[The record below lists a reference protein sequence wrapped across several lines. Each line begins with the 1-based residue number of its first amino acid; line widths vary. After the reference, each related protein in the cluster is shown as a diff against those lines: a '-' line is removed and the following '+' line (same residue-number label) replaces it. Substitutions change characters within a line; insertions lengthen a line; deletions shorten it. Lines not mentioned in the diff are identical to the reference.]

1 MIVFPRKKYMWAY
14 YDGGVEQYA
23 IDGDYEAYRY
33 LKYAMAILSVDPN
46 KIIYLPIQNPGV
58 GRYYT
63 RNYNVVL
70 ARPELQ
76 LRRSEWVN
84 LRRQLNKAH
93 RTQQY
98 ILRYE
103 QEKLWD
109 QYEKLYRTQTY
120 YKELEKEKQ
129 EVNELVGETVF
140 MVLLKQTCLKYHHRI
155 AETIER
161 QETCVWLGY
170 LGWLLGPKVIW
181 EMEESRKICYETTP

>member
-1 MIVFPRKKYMWAY
+1 MIVFPHKKYMWAY
-14 YDGGVEQYA
+14 YDSSDERYE
-23 IDGDYEAYRY
+23 IDGDFAAYRY

-63 RNYNVVL
+63 QNYNVVL

-76 LRRSEWVN
+76 LRRSEWVS

-93 RTQQY
+93 RMQQY

-109 QYEKLYRTQTY
+109 QYEKLYRTQAY
-120 YKELEKEKQ
+120 YKELEKEQQ

-140 MVLLKQTCLKYHHRI
+140 MILLKQTCLEYHHRI
-155 AETIER
+155 AETLGG

-181 EMEESRKICYETTP
+181 EMEKNR

>member
-1 MIVFPRKKYMWAY
+1 VIVFPRKKYMWAY
-14 YDGGVEQYA
+14 YDSSDERYE
-23 IDGDYEAYRY
+23 IDGDFAAYRY

-46 KIIYLPIQNPGV
+46 KIIYLPIQNPGI

-63 RNYNVVL
+63 QNYNVVL

-93 RTQQY
+93 QTQQH

-109 QYEKLYRTQTY
+109 QYEKLYRTQAY

-140 MVLLKQTCLKYHHRI
+140 MILLKQTCLEYHHRI
-155 AETIER
+155 VEIIGR
-161 QETCVWLGY
+161 QETCAWLGY
-170 LGWLLGPKVIW
+170 LGWVLGPKVIR
-181 EMEESRKICYETTP
+181 EME